1 MRPAKAPTTERP
13 APALSAGAEVI
24 RRCAELARFT
34 SQPGALT
41 RLYLTPEHR
50 AAAGHVADWMRQAG
64 MTVAIDAAAT
74 VVGRYEGTTPDAP
87 ALLLGS
93 HIDTVRDAG
102 RYDGNLG
109 VVLAIQAVGALHA
122 RGERLPCAIEVL
134 AFGDE
139 EGVRFPVTLT
149 GSRALAGTLDPA
161 MLDAVDEDGISLRAA
176 LERFGCDPGDLP
188 ALARNALVPDGVSPD
203 RRRVLGYIELHI
215 EQAPALEAEGLPV
228 GIVTGIAGATRFAA
242 EVVGVAAHAG
252 AMPMAARHDA
262 VTAMAEMVLAV
273 ERLAL
278 ATPGLVA
285 TVGRVEAVP
294 GAVNV
299 IASGARFTID
309 LRSPDDA
316 VRARALERL
325 RRELAGIATRR
336 AVGLRMRETYDEPAC
351 VCAPHLVGA
360 LAESVARAG
369 LRPFLLPSGAG
380 HDGLALAPLC
390 PIGMLFV
397 RCEGGISHSPEEEVT
412 VADAEVAGQVLLDF
426 LHHFDPRGGIAP

>member
-1 MRPAKAPTTERP
+1 MRPAKAPPTDRP
-13 APALSAGAEVI
+13 APAHPAGAEAI

-64 MTVAIDAAAT
+64 MTVEIDAAAT

-93 HIDTVRDAG
+93 HIDTVCDAG
-102 RYDGNLG
+102 RYDGILG
-109 VVLAIQAVGALHA
+109 VVLAIQAVGELHA

-149 GSRALAGTLDPA
+149 GSRALAGTLHPA
-161 MLDAVDEDGISLRAA
+161 MLEAVDDDGITVRAA
-176 LERFGCDPGDLP
+176 LERFGCDPAEVP
-188 ALARNALVPDGVSPD
+188 SLARDP
-203 RRRVLGYIELHI
+203 RRVLGYVELHI
-215 EQAPALEAEGLPV
+215 EQGPVLEAEGLPV
-228 GIVTGIAGATRFAA
+228 GIVTGIAGASRVAA

-252 AMPMAARHDA
+252 AMPMASRHDA

-273 ERLAL
+273 ERVAL

-285 TVGRVEAVP
+285 TVGRVEAMP

-309 LRSPDDA
+309 LRSADDA
-316 VRARALERL
+316 VRGRALERL

-336 AVGLRMRETYDEPAC
+336 AVGLRLRETYDEPAC
-351 VCAPHLVGA
+351 ICAPQLVGA
-360 LAESVARAG
+360 LTASVTRLG
-369 LRPFLLPSGAG
+369 QRPFLLRSGAG

-390 PIGMLFV
+390 PIGMLFL
-397 RCEGGISHSPEEEVT
+397 RCEGGISHSPEERVSA
-412 VADAEVAGQVLLDF
+412 ADAEIAGQVLLDF
-426 LHHFDPRGGIAP
+426 LCHFDPRGGTAR